1 MSGSW
6 YILLFT
12 CIDIP
17 LRFYILNF
25 VRHRSLF
32 CYLLV
37 GYLLWN
43 SWKGILTTISKDE
56 NHAAISIITNYLTA
70 CFPRSRL
77 TTDSFVKFLM
87 CSYERACW
95 LGSRD
100 LVFQPGWK
108 ILPYEHL
115 SLVNGMKASWIL
127 HNSAFV
133 DSIVLLCLLYFSH
146 CKHPI

>member
-1 MSGSW
+1 MIHSSFHLHW
-6 YILLFT
+6 YTSEILHSQFCETQGIILLF
-12 CIDIP
+12 
-17 LRFYILNF
+17 
-25 VRHRSLF
+25 VSWLF
-32 CYLLV
+32 AVKY
-37 GYLLWN
+37 Y

-87 CSYERACW
+87 CSDERACW